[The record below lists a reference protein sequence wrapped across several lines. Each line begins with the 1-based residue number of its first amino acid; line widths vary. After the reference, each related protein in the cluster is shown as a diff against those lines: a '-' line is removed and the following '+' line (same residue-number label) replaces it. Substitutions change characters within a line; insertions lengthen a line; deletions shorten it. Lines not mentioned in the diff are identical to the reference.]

1 MNCPKFT
8 VSITRKIMQLS
19 IVIGNILK
27 KGNCKTFE
35 MEKNS
40 SSESNSSN
48 SSSESSDGEG
58 EGGNRDEDIHVASG
72 VGYM

>member
-8 VSITRKIMQLS
+8 VSIARKIMQLS

-27 KGNCKTFE
+27 KVIVKTFE

-40 SSESNSSN
+40 SSESSSTN

-58 EGGNRDEDIHVASG
+58 EGRK
-72 VGYM
+72 